1 MVIHRPLLN
10 RFLSNPGSF
19 RYAAAAITGMTLL
32 VVLAG
37 AAVVRVFDPDNFET
51 FGEAVWFTLQT
62 ATTVGYGDEVPTNSA
77 GRTVAGV
84 VMLLSVGIV
93 TVVTAFVTSLFVH
106 STRNEHLIEVAE
118 GQDDAAATIA
128 RLEGSIA
135 AMREQLDRIEQHA
148 AVGGPPSSV

>member
-1 MVIHRPLLN
+1 
-10 RFLSNPGSF
+10 
-19 RYAAAAITGMTLL
+19 
-32 VVLAG
+32 
-37 AAVVRVFDPDNFET
+37 VRVFDPDNFET